1 MRVKV
6 VADRFGPGDGRSARQ
21 MASDVAQGWR
31 MAAPHDEVESFGL
44 SDGSAGFVDAVSALA
59 DETSPVVIDGPFRG
73 VGGESEPVP
82 AQIVLVGETA
92 YIEAAHVVGRHLV
105 PDEMDLDDSFGA
117 SSAGV
122 GELLAAARATGAR
135 RIVVGVGI
143 DVACHDGGRG
153 LLEALGAG
161 PHLEAL
167 PEVCRDWSGHTLV
180 LATASSIPLTGFHGA
195 SAALASEHAVSAQ
208 FSQKMESE
216 MGAYTETV
224 DAALGGVRSPDLL
237 TGTARRRE
245 RESGAGVGGGLGY
258 ALQILGAQTTPG
270 AALLLEDLDVES
282 RLRGALV
289 VLVAQRYDWHSI
301 GSGVVADTARAAL
314 GAACPTVLLAE
325 EVLVGRREGMSLGI
339 SGSYALRAAETM
351 SQLSA
356 RVAKTWSPSP
366 RAS

>member
-1 MRVKV
+1 MRVLV

-21 MASDVAQGWR
+21 MATDVAGGW
-31 MAAPHDEVESFGL
+31 ASGAPHDDVDSFAL

-59 DETSPVVIDGPFRG
+59 DATSPVVIDGPFRG
-73 VGGESEPVP
+73 IGVECEPVP
-82 AQIVLVGETA
+82 AQIVLAGDTA

-105 PDEMDLDDSFGA
+105 PPEMDLAESFRA

-122 GELLAAARATGAR
+122 GELLAAARATGAQ

-153 LLEALGAG
+153 LLQALGAG
-161 PHLEAL
+161 PDLEAL
-167 PEVCRDWSGHTLV
+167 PEVCRDWSGLTLV
-180 LATASSIPLTGFHGA
+180 LATASSMPLTGFHGT
-195 SAALASEHAVSAQ
+195 SAALASEHGVSPE
-208 FSQKMESE
+208 FSQQMESE

-224 DAALGGVRSPDLL
+224 DAALGGIRTPDLL
-237 TGTARRRE
+237 TGAARRRE
-245 RESGAGVGGGLGY
+245 REAGAGVGGGLGY

-270 AALLLEDLDVES
+270 AALLLDDLDVEQ
-282 RLRGALV
+282 RLSGALV
-289 VLVAQRYDWHSI
+289 VLVTQRYDWHSI

-314 GAACPTVLLAE
+314 AAACPTVLLAE

-339 SGSYALRAAETM
+339 SGSYALRSTETM

-356 RVAKTWSPSP
+356 RVAKTWSPPP
-366 RAS
+366 RTS